1 MGLKSKSV
9 AKNAILNVIKQ
20 ICVIIF
26 PMITFPYASRVLG
39 VENFG
44 KFNFGLSLV
53 SYISI
58 IAALGT
64 SNYAIREGSR
74 IKEDKNKL
82 NNFVN
87 EIFTLNLISTIL
99 AYLIL
104 VTLLIFWKKLDDYI
118 LLILVQST
126 VILFTT
132 LGIDWINSIKE
143 DYFYI
148 TFRYIICQFISL
160 ILMFIFVKNTSDY
173 IVYAFVNASATI
185 LANISNFYY
194 VKKQYNIKLRFISLN
209 RTFKHFAPVL
219 IMFGSS
225 LASVIYINSDILLL
239 GILKSDVEVGYYSV
253 SVKVY
258 TLVKQVINAIMVVMI
273 PRISFELSKNNQKA
287 IKIMLENLQNFI
299 FLITLPMVSG
309 LYCLSPQIIELF
321 AGKSYIYGVSSL
333 QILSFSLFFA
343 VFANY
348 FVNVIM
354 IPFKR
359 EKFFLITTIVSAIL
373 NILLNF
379 IFIPIMGMNAASFST
394 VLSELVLA
402 YMAAYH
408 CRDIILVKW
417 TKELNI
423 GIITSLFVILFNKL
437 ITHFIRSNILIILL
451 TILFSVLFFGILV
464 LYQFKDKVKDIIFF
478 RKNI

>member
-58 IAALGT
+58 IAALGA

-74 IKEDKNKL
+74 IKEDKKKL

-87 EIFTLNLISTIL
+87 EIFTLNLISTIF

-104 VTLLIFWKKLDDYI
+104 VILLIFWKKLDNYLI
-118 LLILVQST
+118 LILVQST
-126 VILFTT
+126 VIIFTT

-148 TFRYIICQFISL
+148 TLRYIVCQLISL
-160 ILMFIFVKNTSDY
+160 ILMFIFVNEPSDY

-194 VKKQYNIKLRFISLN
+194 VKTQYNIKLRFTSLN
-209 RTFKHFAPVL
+209 RTFKHFTPVF
-219 IMFGSS
+219 IMFGSA
-225 LASVIYINSDILLL
+225 LATVIYINSDILLL

-258 TLVKQVINAIMVVMI
+258 SLVKQVINAIMVVMI
-273 PRISFELSKNNQKA
+273 PRISFELSKNNQNA
-287 IKIMLENLQNFI
+287 IKTMLKNLQNLI
-299 FLITLPMVSG
+299 FLITLPMISG
-309 LYCLSPQIIELF
+309 LFCLSPQIIELF
-321 AGKSYIYGVSSL
+321 AGKSYIYGTSSL

-348 FVNVIM
+348 FVNVIL
-354 IPFKR
+354 IPYKR
-359 EKFFLITTIVSAIL
+359 EKYFLIGTIISALL
-373 NILLNF
+373 NILLN
-379 IFIPIMGMNAASFST
+379 IILIPTMGVNAASIST

-402 YMAAYH
+402 FIAAYY
-408 CRDIILVKW
+408 CRDIIIIKW

-423 GIITSLFVILFNKL
+423 GIITSIFIFFINKL
-437 ITHFIRSNILIILL
+437 ITHFIKLNFIIILS
-451 TILFSVLFFGILV
+451 TILFSVLFFCILI
-464 LYQFKDKVKDIIFF
+464 LFQFRDKLNDISYF
-478 RKNI
+478 RKKF